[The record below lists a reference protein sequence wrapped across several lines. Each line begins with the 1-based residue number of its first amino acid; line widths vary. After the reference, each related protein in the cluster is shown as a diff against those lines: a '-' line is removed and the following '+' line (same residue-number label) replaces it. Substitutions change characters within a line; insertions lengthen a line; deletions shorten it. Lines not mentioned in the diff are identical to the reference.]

1 MTDMP
6 ECRQL
11 TRSSWAFWRTFS
23 GRVAGPAAKL
33 KTRSEEEAVEEGGWT
48 VVVGVAAEQV
58 MEMDL
63 YVEVKVVMG
72 WKWVVEKVAM
82 GWRWVVD

>member
-33 KTRSEEEAVEEGGWT
+33 KTRSEEEAVDEGGWT

-63 YVEVKVVMG
+63 YGDVRG